1 MHDNTLAAA
10 LAQQDVDIQLIPLY
24 TPIRTDEKDV
34 SVDRVFF
41 GGINVYLQQK
51 VPLFRH
57 LPKFLDRFLDQPW
70 LLRMATSG
78 AGDMSA
84 KELGALAVSML
95 KGTNGYQRKEVRRL
109 CSWLDSSVKPHIVNL
124 SNVLISGCVPA
135 MKEQLGVP
143 IVVTLQGD
151 DVFLDELAEPFK
163 SRAFDEI
170 RRLVEHVDGFVVNS
184 RYYAEFMAEYFSIP
198 NEKFHIVQLSINTT
212 DFQEP
217 FIRDSRENRD
227 GQPPTVGYLARL
239 APEKGLHV
247 LVDAFIELRKRNGM
261 EECQLR
267 IAGWLGDKNR
277 EYVEMQFDKL
287 RKAGLESAFEYVGEV
302 SRAAKIEFL
311 SEIDVLSVPSIYRD
325 PKGLY
330 ILEALAAGVP
340 VIQPDHGAFPELI
353 EKTKGGRLVP
363 SEDPQA
369 LAHQLNLL
377 LSDENARET
386 LGRAGRQ
393 AVHEHF
399 HAVRMAEETLRVYE
413 NLTQAT
419 QAV

>member
-1 MHDNTLAAA
+1 
-10 LAQQDVDIQLIPLY
+10 
-24 TPIRTDEKDV
+24 
-34 SVDRVFF
+34 
-41 GGINVYLQQK
+41 
-51 VPLFRH
+51 
-57 LPKFLDRFLDQPW
+57 
-70 LLRMATSG
+70 
-78 AGDMSA
+78 
-84 KELGALAVSML
+84 
-95 KGTNGYQRKEVRRL
+95 
-109 CSWLDSSVKPHIVNL
+109 
-124 SNVLISGCVPA
+124 
-135 MKEQLGVP
+135 
-143 IVVTLQGD
+143 
-151 DVFLDELAEPFK
+151 
-163 SRAFDEI
+163 
-170 RRLVEHVDGFVVNS
+170 
-184 RYYAEFMAEYFSIP
+184 
-198 NEKFHIVQLSINTT
+198 
-212 DFQEP
+212 
-217 FIRDSRENRD
+217 
-227 GQPPTVGYLARL
+227 
-239 APEKGLHV
+239 LHV